1 VSVPPCADTEKNDAI
16 AAAVSA
22 AIEASRE
29 RVRLLE
35 ERAAVKEAERE
46 AVAAKAALAVA
57 EAAAAAAPAGE
68 APDERGR
75 LADLMREDGTVDLPA
90 LRVKVTAAVDKL
102 GETWARLN
110 GEVPARAGED
120 GHDPGAAAA
129 VAARQAAAAAA
140 ASVDAAKRQDAIDDL
155 ERELQEASKARE
167 AVLRKEDQLGKLIRA
182 KEIRAM
188 DDSVS
193 RVRRTLAVQV
203 LALEMVKAY
212 ATLATELEA
221 ASEPEEER
229 LLIADFAD
237 LDLRLAPLAVFVEM
251 DEPLLIDDDELGLL
265 AAEIQYLKVR
275 MGLGDDFYTGTLDW
289 PRVKKYVKES
299 FSKTK
304 EGAEFYARG
313 FRLVGGDTLY
323 ATRLIRKA
331 STGRTLLPREVRTL
345 RRTGK
350 DLLTVIPFAIILIAP
365 LTPLGHVLIFS
376 FLQRFFPDFFPS
388 TFNERRQALM
398 RRHEELRKTLTA
410 ASDSGEDVSAADLHL
425 AD

>member
-1 VSVPPCADTEKNDAI
+1 
-16 AAAVSA
+16 
-22 AIEASRE
+22 
-29 RVRLLE
+29 
-35 ERAAVKEAERE
+35 
-46 AVAAKAALAVA
+46 
-57 EAAAAAAPAGE
+57 
-68 APDERGR
+68 
-75 LADLMREDGTVDLPA
+75 
-90 LRVKVTAAVDKL
+90 
-102 GETWARLN
+102 
-110 GEVPARAGED
+110 
-120 GHDPGAAAA
+120 
-129 VAARQAAAAAA
+129 
-140 ASVDAAKRQDAIDDL
+140 
-155 ERELQEASKARE
+155 
-167 AVLRKEDQLGKLIRA
+167 
-182 KEIRAM
+182 M

-203 LALEMVKAY
+203 LSLEMVKAY
-212 ATLATELEA
+212 ATLATEVEV

-251 DEPLLIDDDELGLL
+251 EEPLLIDDDELGLL

-275 MGLGDDFYTGTLDW
+275 MGLGDDFYTGTVDW
-289 PRVKKYVKES
+289 PRVKKYIKES

-345 RRTGK
+345 RRTGR

-398 RRHEELRKTLTA
+398 RRREELRKTLTA
-410 ASDSGEDVSAADLHL
+410 ASDSGEDVTAADLHL